1 MNSIEENR
9 AVRPVLL
16 TIRSEQLFEGQ
27 EPDSIE
33 LMTEGTMETTE
44 EGFRLSYQETELT
57 GMEGTTTAFEIKGSQ
72 VILTRSGTVSS
83 QMVFEEGRRH
93 LSMYE
98 TPYGELSIGVN
109 TKRMRSTLGEA
120 GGDLEID
127 YAIEID
133 NLVAGHNLF
142 RMNVKKHPARPQR
155 GRTEKRR
162 ADYAESDPGRP

>member
-1 MNSIEENR
+1 MTDNVIISIKGKQLYAESGPDEMEL
-9 AVRPVLL
+9 VTSGVLK
-16 TIRSEQLFEGQ
+16 R
-27 EPDSIE
+27 DSR
-33 LMTEGTMETTE
+33 G
-44 EGFRLSYQETELT
+44 GFMVSYQESELT
-57 GMEGTTTAFEIKGSQ
+57 GLEGTTTKLHVHGGRVTLLREGG
-72 VILTRSGTVSS
+72 VNS

-133 NLVAGHNLF
+133 NLLAGHNLF
-142 RMNVKKHPARPQR
+142 RMNVKKHPTLPQ
-155 GRTEKRR
+155 
-162 ADYAESDPGRP
+162 

>member
-1 MNSIEENR
+1 MLKDDYNISITGQVTLSTTGTYTQRDGAQFIAYKEYDEDDPR
-9 AVRPVLL
+9 QAHTAVLKVEPGKV
-16 TIRSEQLFEGQ
+16 TMIRQGS
-27 EPDSIE
+27 S
-33 LMTEGTMETTE
+33 T
-44 EGFRLSYQETELT
+44 RL
-57 GMEGTTTAFEIKGSQ
+57 
-72 VILTRSGTVSS
+72 IL
-83 QMVFEEGRRH
+83 EEGRRH
-93 LSMYE
+93 LAMYE

-109 TKRMRSTLGEA
+109 TRRMRSTLGEA

-142 RMNVKKHPARPQR
+142 RMNVKKHPARTQR

>member
-1 MNSIEENR
+1 MTDNVIISIKGKQLYAESSPDEMEL
-9 AVRPVLL
+9 VTSGVLK
-16 TIRSEQLFEGQ
+16 R
-27 EPDSIE
+27 DSR
-33 LMTEGTMETTE
+33 G
-44 EGFRLSYQETELT
+44 GFLVSYQESELT
-57 GMEGTTTAFEIKGSQ
+57 GLEGTTTKLHVHGGRVTLLREGG
-72 VILTRSGTVSS
+72 VNS

-133 NLVAGHNLF
+133 NLLAGHNLF
-142 RMNVKKHPARPQR
+142 RMNVKKDPARPQR
-155 GRTEKRR
+155 GRAEKRR

>member
-1 MNSIEENR
+1 MTDNVIISIKGKQLYAESGPDEMEL
-9 AVRPVLL
+9 VTSGVLK
-16 TIRSEQLFEGQ
+16 R
-27 EPDSIE
+27 DSR
-33 LMTEGTMETTE
+33 G
-44 EGFRLSYQETELT
+44 GFMVSYQESELT
-57 GMEGTTTAFEIKGSQ
+57 GLEGTTTKLHVHGGRVTLLREGG
-72 VILTRSGTVSS
+72 VNS

-133 NLVAGHNLF
+133 NLLAGHNLF
-142 RMNVKKHPARPQR
+142 RMNVKKDPARPQR
-155 GRTEKRR
+155 GRAEKRR